1 MAVTSITRRTESFA
15 PTTGSAGRT
24 VMARM
29 AGSIAAEATGTGTE
43 SDPAA
48 SETRSR
54 LLDMIETVGTIR

>member
-1 MAVTSITRRTESFA
+1 MAITSITRRTDPCA
-15 PTTGSAGRT
+15 PTTGLAGRT

-29 AGSIAAEATGTGTE
+29 AGSVAAEAAGAGTV

-54 LLDMIETVGTIR
+54 LLVMIETVGTIR